1 MARKKKNS
9 SSERRSDKRLD
20 RWVKRSN
27 LANNIIKVIWF
38 VIFIIYITYKWRS
51 GVPIWELLEPL
62 LERFIS

>member
-27 LANNIIKVIWF
+27 LANNIIKVIGF

-62 LERFIS
+62 LERLIS